1 MDLLLIGEDGSFLRM
16 LSIGLKS
23 QGFAVRTVNDVAP
36 LRAALEDSTPDVII
50 FDHVEPMDLFALN
63 PRECGY
69 SGPLVLLIEEGIPEQ
84 VLERLR
90 DLQVLKKPFL
100 LESLFSQ
107 IELVTS
113 AS

>member
-1 MDLLLIGEDGSFLRM
+1 MRSTTVLL
-16 LSIGLKS
+16 
-23 QGFAVRTVNDVAP
+23 
-36 LRAALEDSTPDVII
+36 AALAFLGTAPDAV
-50 FDHVEPMDLFALN
+50 F
-63 PRECGY
+63 
-69 SGPLVLLIEEGIPEQ
+69 PEQ